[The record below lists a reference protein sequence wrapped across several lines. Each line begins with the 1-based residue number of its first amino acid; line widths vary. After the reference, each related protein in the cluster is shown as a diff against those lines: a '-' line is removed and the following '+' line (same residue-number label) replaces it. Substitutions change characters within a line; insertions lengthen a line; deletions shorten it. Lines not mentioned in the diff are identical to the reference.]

1 MFITIKKI
9 IILHLFL
16 GVSAA
21 TVGGTGTPWHT
32 RGYAP
37 GIYRDDKKKEKCEGK
52 VTASH
57 KPTNRSDVSVFKH
70 APLPYHH
77 YPVAEL
83 RALKVDP
90 DLDCSPQKRPTA
102 PQAEEEEEEV
112 DPEAIPDTPNE
123 EVGERREC

>member
-1 MFITIKKI
+1 MIRKRKRKN
-9 IILHLFL
+9 L
-16 GVSAA
+16 
-21 TVGGTGTPWHT
+21 
-32 RGYAP
+32 
-37 GIYRDDKKKEKCEGK
+37 KCEEK

-70 APLPYHH
+70 APQPYHH

-102 PQAEEEEEEV
+102 PQAKEEEEEE

-123 EVGERREC
+123 EVGEVREERVLAAPPTKKE